1 MLGIENIT
9 KEYYEKK
16 EVNLHGIEI
25 KVSANDLKRD
35 IKFYEYEEFVDFMWL
50 AIPEGLVDIAREL
63 KSNECGIITI
73 NNLGDVVIVEQAK
86 RLEPPLRHKTLE
98 VALLSVL

>member
-1 MLGIENIT
+1 
-9 KEYYEKK
+9 
-16 EVNLHGIEI
+16 
-25 KVSANDLKRD
+25 
-35 IKFYEYEEFVDFMWL
+35 MWL